1 MRTLFVIIIA
11 GLYGGPGR
19 AEERGLVQ
27 NVRAALDNI
36 AAVSRPGEIGYATAW
51 DGNLFVQCSIAEAVT
66 VCEAAGSRMQPS
78 LAHVINAQRLL
89 ELEWV
94 TDDTF
99 GNYVRT
105 FGAEYATEGIA
116 GELVRLLVEGYGADP
131 STTEVETRWVS
142 KVTCPP
148 RNGPTQNLAGMISD
162 GPAAIP
168 ICAYSAPETASVQS
182 LEPIIES
189 EIQRLRLNADE
200 PVFVVFDAG
209 IGYVQCAPEPSLQ
222 AIYCE
227 AQSAE
232 SWPALGAMLTPGAI
246 KLLHKAGFEDPG
258 RSPNYW
264 KYYSFD
270 FTDAEI
276 ASEVSGILRSVYR
289 FDGAW
294 PLEVHAD

>member
-1 MRTLFVIIIA
+1 MRTVFIVVIA
-11 GLYGGPGR
+11 GLYAGQGQ
-19 AEERGLVQ
+19 AAERGLVQ
-27 NVRAALDNI
+27 NVQAALDNI
-36 AAVSRPGEIGYATAW
+36 AAVSRPGETGYATVW
-51 DGNLFVQCSIAEAVT
+51 DGNLFVQCSIAKAVT

-78 LAHVINAQRLL
+78 LALAIDGQRLL
-89 ELEWV
+89 ELGWV
-94 TDDTF
+94 ANDTF
-99 GNYVRT
+99 GNYVRA
-105 FGAEYATEGIA
+105 FGQEFATEGIA
-116 GELVRLLVEGYGADP
+116 GELVRILVEGYGADP
-131 STTEVETRWVS
+131 SKTEVETRWVAD
-142 KVTCPP
+142 VTCPP

-168 ICAYSAPETASVQS
+168 ICAYSAPETASVRS
-182 LEPIIES
+182 LGPIIES

-246 KLLHKAGFEDPG
+246 KFLHKAGYEDPG

-264 KYYSFD
+264 KHYPLDLS
-270 FTDAEI
+270 DAEI
-276 ASEVSGILRSVYR
+276 ALEVSGILRSVYR